1 MKRKFLL
8 FRLFALVAALSC
20 TFGANAYDFKSGV
33 LYYNI
38 TSSTNKTVEVT
49 YGMYN
54 PSSGVYNQGS
64 YSGIEDVI
72 IPSSVPYNGTSY
84 QVTAIGDCAF
94 HSSFIKSV
102 TIPSTVTTI
111 GDASFHDCNRMT
123 SITIPNSVTS
133 IGEGAFQ
140 YVSFT
145 SLIIPDSVKTI
156 GMYAFH
162 GCMYLESLTIGSS
175 VTSIGD
181 YAFVECPALTS
192 LTCLAK
198 TPPVFLYSYD
208 PYIYPFSEDTYNR
221 ATLYVPRG
229 CSGDY
234 RSADWWGNFTHIQ
247 ELPYSFKYNDLYYR
261 INGNNTVITGSNTVE
276 VYGVVDGFSG
286 SLSIPSSVPFGGKTY
301 QVTAIGDEAFMG
313 CRGLTSV
320 TIPTSVVSIGQYAFS
335 HCSGLTSIA
344 LGNSV
349 SSIGRGLFF
358 GCSNL
363 TTVDLSEVNTSNVTD
378 MGNMFCGCE
387 LLTTLDLRSFNT
399 ARVTYMDG
407 MFKNCYNLTTILVGD
422 GWNTSAVTESTDM
435 FYLCNNI
442 VGSSGT
448 TYDSRHVD
456 KAYAHIDGGTANPG
470 YLSAP
475 LEAYAVYTSSNTTLT
490 FYYDALR
497 STRTGTTYDA
507 GNTGTY
513 PAWYLDGTS
522 GSVTKVV
529 FDPSFG
535 NARPTSTA
543 AWFMAMTNMTYI
555 TGEKYLNT
563 SDVTDMTYMYAL
575 TNFFGIDLSHFD
587 TSKVKSMYAMFGNC
601 NNLNELELGSFN
613 TWQVTN
619 MGSMF
624 RNCPN
629 LETIYVGSDW
639 VTYNVTYS
647 SDMFRDC
654 PNLVGGNGTTYD
666 ANHVNKAYAHIDGG
680 PSDPGYLT
688 TTGLEAYACYSSSNT
703 KLTFYYDNLR
713 SSRSGTTYDLNTS
726 GWPGWYTD
734 RTYENVTKV
743 VFDPSFAGARP
754 TSTVGWFMWMS
765 NLTSI
770 TGLSYLNT
778 VKVTNMHDMFAYCSG
793 LTSLDVS
800 SFNTSNV
807 TNMQSMF
814 ANCTKLK
821 TIYVGED
828 WSTAAVTSS
837 QGMFNIDIRLMG
849 SHGTIYDE
857 NHTDKAYAHIDGGT
871 SNPGYFTAAG
881 TEAYACYTPDNT
893 TLTFY
898 HDNLRSSRSGIT
910 YDLKHTEYIAP
921 DWQNEAIKANVT
933 KVVFDPSF
941 AGVRPTTTHHWFY
954 EMSNLQNIMGLN
966 YLNTSEVI
974 DMRSMF
980 HGCSSLTSLDVGS
993 FNTSNVTNMQS
1004 MFANCYQLES
1014 LNLSNFN
1021 TVNVTDMNAMFSQ
1034 CNSLSS
1040 LDLSHFN
1047 TSKVA
1052 DMKFMFIDCYRLE
1065 SLDLGSFNTSQVTDM
1080 SWMFYDCHHLRT
1092 IYVGNGWSTAAVTES
1107 VDMFNDCYDLVGGK
1121 GTTFDANHIDKTYA
1135 HLDGGTNNPGYFTAA
1150 GTEAYAYYS
1159 ADNTT
1164 LYFCY
1169 DPYRN
1174 SHVGTTYSLNEGS
1187 NKPDWVVDGT
1197 NANVTKVVFDYSF
1210 AAARPTTT
1218 FSWFYNMMNLY
1229 TISGVN
1235 YLNTSEVTNMAYM
1248 FYYCTKMTNLDLSHF
1263 NTSQVTD
1270 MSSMFYNCYRLVSL
1284 DLSTFNTANVT
1295 SMRYMFSSCASLK
1308 SLDLS
1313 SFNTSNVTNMR
1324 YMFDGCSEMTSLN
1337 LGSFNTSK
1345 VTTMQS
1351 MFSNCN
1357 KLQTIYAGNDWS
1369 TAAVTSSS
1377 SMFNV
1382 CSSLVGG
1389 KGTTYDANHIDKAYA
1404 HLDGGPS
1411 NPGYL
1416 TLAGTEAYACFTPAD
1431 STVTF
1436 YYDNLRNS
1444 RPGTTY
1450 KMNTNSSI
1458 PGWTHYGNYVNVA
1471 KMVFDPS
1478 FAAARPTSTYRWFY
1492 NMTNLKSIT
1501 GLNYLNTS
1509 EVTNMDDMFTNCKL
1523 LTSLDLSSF
1532 NTSKVVYMGWMFS
1545 GCTNLR
1551 TIYVGDGWN
1560 TAAVTSS
1567 SDMFWNCTSLVG
1579 GKGTTFD
1586 ANHIDKAYAHIDG
1599 GPSDPGYL
1607 TDINAPAEPEAYAC
1621 YTSSNTTLTFYYD
1634 TERYFRTGT
1643 TYDMN
1648 EGMEDPGWDTDG
1660 SYTSVTQVVFDPS
1673 FADARPTS
1681 TCSWFWGM
1689 TNLLSI
1695 TGMDC
1700 LNTEDV
1706 TTMWG
1711 MFRNCSS
1718 VTTLDVSSF
1727 NTSRVTN
1734 MLGMFADCSNLTTI
1748 YGGDGWNTA
1757 SVGTSGSMF
1766 LNCTR
1771 LVGGQGTVYDAN
1783 HVDKR
1788 YAHIDG
1794 GTSNPGYLTD
1804 KNAILLGDVNGDGNV
1819 GVADVTALVDYV
1831 LTGNSTGI
1839 NLEVSDVDG
1848 DGVIGIGDVTAII
1861 DIILGD

>member
-1 MKRKFLL
+1 M
-8 FRLFALVAALSC
+8 AALSC
-20 TFGANAYDFKSGV
+20 TFGANAYDFYKNGI
-33 LYYNI
+33 YYHI
-38 TSSTNKTVEVT
+38 TGNYTVEVT
-49 YGMYN
+49 N
-54 PSSGVYNQGS
+54 NGS
-64 YSGIEDVI
+64 DDTYSGNIS
-72 IPSSVPYNGTSY
+72 IPRTVLYSGNTYTVTGIGEEAFCFSEYELGDALESVFIPNTVTYIGNAAFGNCGGLTSM
-84 QVTAIGDCAF
+84 
-94 HSSFIKSV
+94 
-102 TIPSTVTTI
+102 TIPDSVLTIGRGAFFGCGGLMSLTIGNSVTTI
-111 GDASFHDCNRMT
+111 GEDAFCGLHV
-123 SITIPNSVTS
+123 I
-133 IGEGAFQ
+133 
-140 YVSFT
+140 
-145 SLIIPDSVKTI
+145 
-156 GMYAFH
+156 
-162 GCMYLESLTIGSS
+162 SLTIPAS
-175 VTSIGD
+175 VTYID
-181 YAFVECPALTS
+181 YGAFSGNEYLETV
-192 LTCLAK
+192 TCLAT
-198 TPPVFLYSYD
+198 TPPAMGGGVFDLLQEGD
-208 PYIYPFSEDTYNR
+208 FETDWTE
-221 ATLYVPRG
+221 ATLYVPKG
-229 CSGDY
+229 CKSSY
-234 RSADWWGNFTHIQ
+234 QSAPDWEQFPHIQ

-276 VYGVVDGFSG
+276 VYGAVDGFSG

-543 AWFMAMTNMTYI
+543 AWFMAMTNLTYI
-555 TGEKYLNT
+555 TGENYLNT
-563 SDVTDMTYMYAL
+563 SEVTDMTYMYAL
-575 TNFFGIDLSHFD
+575 TNFLGIDLSHFD

-666 ANHVNKAYAHIDGG
+666 ANHVDKAYAHIDGG
-680 PSDPGYLT
+680 LSDPGYLT
-688 TTGLEAYACYSSSNT
+688 TSGLEAYACYSSGNG
-703 KLTFYYDNLR
+703 KLTFYYDKLR

-726 GWPGWYTD
+726 SNWPGWYTD

-778 VKVTNMHDMFAYCSG
+778 VKVTDMHDMFAYCSG

-837 QGMFNIDIRLMG
+837 QSMFNIDIRLMG

-941 AGVRPTTTHHWFY
+941 VGVRPTTTHHWFY

-1080 SWMFYDCHHLRT
+1080 SWMFYYCHHLRT

-1164 LYFCY
+1164 LYFYY

-1197 NANVTKVVFDYSF
+1197 NSNVTKVVFDYSF

-1357 KLQTIYAGNDWS
+1357 KLQTIYAGSGWNTS
-1369 TAAVTSSS
+1369 AVTSSS

-1436 YYDNLRNS
+1436 YYDNLRNT

-1450 KMNTNSSI
+1450 NMNTNTNI

-1599 GPSDPGYL
+1599 G
-1607 TDINAPAEPEAYAC
+1607 
-1621 YTSSNTTLTFYYD
+1621 
-1634 TERYFRTGT
+1634 
-1643 TYDMN
+1643 
-1648 EGMEDPGWDTDG
+1648 
-1660 SYTSVTQVVFDPS
+1660 
-1673 FADARPTS
+1673 
-1681 TCSWFWGM
+1681 
-1689 TNLLSI
+1689 
-1695 TGMDC
+1695 
-1700 LNTEDV
+1700 
-1706 TTMWG
+1706 
-1711 MFRNCSS
+1711 
-1718 VTTLDVSSF
+1718 
-1727 NTSRVTN
+1727 
-1734 MLGMFADCSNLTTI
+1734 
-1748 YGGDGWNTA
+1748 
-1757 SVGTSGSMF
+1757 
-1766 LNCTR
+1766 
-1771 LVGGQGTVYDAN
+1771 
-1783 HVDKR
+1783 
-1788 YAHIDG
+1788 
-1794 GTSNPGYLTD
+1794 TSNPGYLTD